1 MPGVGPHLRGRL
13 PPHGSDLPGSGQLCH
28 VLPLLGAGRQPQ
40 LPGGGPRCPVTAQHP
55 TAPLAS
61 APTRLG
67 RVAPGA
73 ARIPQPLLLA
83 QRQGLAPWDPVA
95 FSPPGAGAPYSA
107 DAPLGPRPP
116 PLPLHQGQG
125 PQQVWGLSRSHKG
138 TEDDHKITNSEDGR
152 EQEVPWALRAPQRA
166 GVHLTGAGRCPPD
179 ERGAGEKCLALF
191 SCCWRMLEGQ
201 GRPGN
206 QALRFWLVFPCT
218 LV

>member
-1 MPGVGPHLRGRL
+1 MGVGTPH
-13 PPHGSDLPGSGQLCH
+13 
-28 VLPLLGAGRQPQ
+28 
-40 LPGGGPRCPVTAQHP
+40 
-55 TAPLAS
+55 
-61 APTRLG
+61 
-67 RVAPGA
+67 
-73 ARIPQPLLLA
+73 
-83 QRQGLAPWDPVA
+83 
-95 FSPPGAGAPYSA
+95 SA

-179 ERGAGEKCLALF
+179 ERRAGEKRPALF
-191 SCCWRMLEGQ
+191 SCCWRVLEGQ

-206 QALRFWLVFPCT
+206 QAL
-218 LV
+218 